1 MTIKTKS
8 CLATVWIA
16 LALLSGSTAAQA
28 RSAATTALITQA
40 EQQWKAGQLDEAQ
53 KTFKEALAEE
63 PGAVDIELKV
73 AGLQLSNNDFAACIP
88 SYQHVIGLDANN
100 VRAWLGLGFA
110 YLHTGKNSL
119 SMAAFNEALRLD
131 PSKKDALNPMLAKLQ
146 TP

>member
-53 KTFKEALAEE
+53 KTF
-63 PGAVDIELKV
+63 
-73 AGLQLSNNDFAACIP
+73 N
-88 SYQHVIGLDANN
+88 
-100 VRAWLGLGFA
+100 
-110 YLHTGKNSL
+110 TNSL
-119 SMAAFNEALRLD
+119 SMR
-131 PSKKDALNPMLAKLQ
+131 
-146 TP
+146 